1 MAYVPSSSEEESE
14 EEKEELV
21 KEDKHV
27 TKSKEEES
35 DEEYEEDDTV
45 NELDFV
51 PKVSGRQ
58 LQQHWFGYFNL
69 LCPQ

>member
-1 MAYVPSSSEEESE
+1 VPSSSEEESE
-14 EEKEELV
+14 EEKEM
-21 KEDKHV
+21 
-27 TKSKEEES
+27 TKKKAEGS

-58 LQQHWFGYFNL
+58 LQHNWFGYFRL